1 MATSTTRAKAPG
13 TGPTG
18 PTGPSTPA
26 DPAVTRSATRPDLA
40 EEPATVAQRALVG
53 IFVVVPLLALIAA
66 IPLAWGWG
74 LGWHDVVIALVFY
87 WLSGLRGA
95 GVLHR
100 RLVQGEDRPAGGAG
114 GVRHHGHRGPGVQL
128 GRRPPAA
135 PQVQR
140 PGRRPALAVAVR
152 RR

>member
-87 WLSGLRGA
+87 WLSGL
-95 GVLHR
+95 GVTVGVHR
-100 RLVQGEDRPAGGAG
+100 DLTPRSVQA
-114 GVRHHGHRGPGVQL
+114 
-128 GRRPPAA
+128 
-135 PQVQR
+135 
-140 PGRRPALAVAVR
+140 
-152 RR
+152 